1 MKYRKK
7 PVIIEAFQITQ
18 ETRLNNID
26 WPEWLNEAWNK
37 DRGEVG
43 SVSPS
48 KYPVSDGNDEL
59 FLRTPEGLRL
69 VSFND
74 FIIQGVNGELCP
86 CKPDIF
92 EKTYEP
98 VEN

>member
-1 MKYRKK
+1 M
-7 PVIIEAFQITQ
+7 IIEAFQITQ
-18 ETRLNNID
+18 KTRSNNID

-48 KYPVSDGNDEL
+48 KYPLSDGNDEL
-59 FLRTPEGLRL
+59 IISTLEGQML
-69 VSFND
+69 VNFND
-74 FIIQGVNGELCP
+74 FIIQGVNGELYP

-92 EKTYEP
+92 EKTYEQ